1 MDEEK
6 TINDPELLM
15 EVISFILEI
24 GIHVLACSKYNH
36 PSHFM
41 YLLITVNNIATIGSL
56 EHTFNVLNILC
67 KVH

>member
-1 MDEEK
+1 
-6 TINDPELLM
+6 M